1 MDAQNNGWENGTP
14 LQYMA
19 ILFFFEIESDI
30 LMQIVLYVK
39 WYVTYFPLWGFS
51 IIFSILNLRGVCLFS

>member
-39 WYVTYFPLWGFS
+39 
-51 IIFSILNLRGVCLFS
+51 